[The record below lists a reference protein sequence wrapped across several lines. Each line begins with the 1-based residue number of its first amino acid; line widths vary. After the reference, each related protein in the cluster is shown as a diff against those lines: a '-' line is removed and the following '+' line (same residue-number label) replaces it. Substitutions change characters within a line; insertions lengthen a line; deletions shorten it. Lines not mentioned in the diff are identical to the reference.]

1 MQSTIDLRDDFFDE
15 LARAT
20 DPEAGSND
28 DEHDLLMEVVD
39 AALDGASE
47 PFSACQDCTWVGP
60 DRLLHEIRDLHERVA
75 PGEPMPSGECPVC
88 HALCQQ
94 RGSA

>member
-1 MQSTIDLRDDFFDE
+1 MKATIDLRDEFFDK

-20 DPEAGSND
+20 DPEHGSND
-28 DEHDLLMEVVD
+28 DEHDLLMLVE
-39 AALDGASE
+39 LIRYGASE
-47 PFSACQDCTWVGP
+47 DFSVCQDCTWVGP
-60 DRLLHEIRDLHERVA
+60 DRLLREIRDLHERVA

-94 RGSA
+94 GGSA